1 MLDLTCWT
9 TQFHLLVK
17 YVWFWILDGIDCYYT
32 YLILS
37 LPPYV
42 FGPPVYVVKQSEES
56 TDSDDSDD
64 SQHPLDTSVDYI
76 VFVSH
81 LVCIFKN
88 MQDNQFV
95 SRNFSGSQLR
105 PLVNENGR
113 FFIGNLVQFFPT
125 LHTITLTYV
134 KKPRSDPANKSVRY
148 TKIIDV
154 KRRYDVHN
162 EESCMMG
169 VTF

>member
-1 MLDLTCWT
+1 MLSLSWT
-9 TQFHLLVK
+9 TQCQLVVK

-37 LPPYV
+37 LPPYM

-56 TDSDDSDD
+56 VDSDDSDD
-64 SQHPLDTSVDYI
+64 SQYQLDKSVDYI
-76 VFVSH
+76 VFISH
-81 LVCIFKN
+81 LACTFRNI
-88 MQDNQFV
+88 QDDRFL

-105 PLVNENGR
+105 PIVDEKGR
-113 FFIGNLVQFFPT
+113 FFIGTLVQIFPT
-125 LHTITLTYV
+125 LHTITLTYM
-134 KKPRSDPANKSVRY
+134 KMPTSDPLCKSVEY

-154 KRRYDVHN
+154 ERRYDVHN